1 MWLLHLLPDSLI
13 LFIVYALM
21 GLGTLGII
29 LGFFIKFIPWVN
41 IYRTPIQIVSTI
53 LFCSGVYW
61 YGGYSTEMLWREKV
75 AQLEEKIAE
84 SEKQSVKTNT
94 VIKKVYVD
102 RVKIVKQDVVVVQ
115 EKIREVEKLID
126 KECRVAPEAI
136 NLLNEAA
143 RPRKGTVEVGPLQPL
158 PKGDKQ

>member
-1 MWLLHLLPDSLI
+1 MWLLHLLPDSFI
-13 LFIVYALM
+13 LFIVYVLM
-21 GLGTLGII
+21 GLGALGII
-29 LGFFIKFIPWVN
+29 AGFFIKFVPWIN
-41 IYRTPIQIVSTI
+41 IYRTPIQIVSII

-61 YGGYSTEMLWREKV
+61 YGGYTTEMLWRDKV
-75 AQLEEKIAE
+75 AQLEEKVAE

-102 RVKIVKQDVVVVQ
+102 RVKIVKQDIIVVQ

-143 RPRKGTVEVGPLQPL
+143 RPRKGTVEVGPLQ
-158 PKGDKQ
+158 KDEK